1 LKNKDDFE
9 SALFLQGLSD
19 RIAEDMADCL
29 HGLLREAAGV
39 AADCGQRWSPGY
51 PGMKDVMQNALI
63 FEALDAGAA
72 LGVEVT
78 DAGEFRPTGTTA
90 AAVSFHPDARYM

>member
-1 LKNKDDFE
+1 
-9 SALFLQGLSD
+9 
-19 RIAEDMADCL
+19 
-29 HGLLREAAGV
+29 
-39 AADCGQRWSPGY
+39 
-51 PGMKDVMQNALI
+51 MKDVMQNALI